1 LKAYRP
7 GLSPAAYR
15 SLLAATAEPF
25 ANPAGVEF
33 RPVDAGAGLLNLDAA
48 LRSTVH
54 VSSTGVALSKQDP
67 EREVSFS
74 NFAAE
79 PVTLTLAAEARL
91 GVPVEL
97 SAASLTVPANGSASV
112 RLRKPDGVVSGDH
125 QGTVRV
131 TGGPVPLRLPYWMSQ
146 PTGIADSLLI
156 LDQEPATARAGALVT
171 LMVRVLESTG
181 LAIAGEDVKAVG
193 VSEGLTVDSLE
204 FLGNRYPGTY
214 RLRVRMAPLAGV
226 NRVAITHGE
235 FRQVISIDA
244 R

>member
-1 LKAYRP
+1 
-7 GLSPAAYR
+7 
-15 SLLAATAEPF
+15 
-25 ANPAGVEF
+25 
-33 RPVDAGAGLLNLDAA
+33 
-48 LRSTVH
+48 
-54 VSSTGVALSKQDP
+54 
-67 EREVSFS
+67 
-74 NFAAE
+74 
-79 PVTLTLAAEARL
+79 
-91 GVPVEL
+91 
-97 SAASLTVPANGSASV
+97 
-112 RLRKPDGVVSGDH
+112 
-125 QGTVRV
+125 
-131 TGGPVPLRLPYWMSQ
+131 MSQ